1 MIKTTIDTINNS
13 VQYAEI
19 YENLIE
25 KLSVDGVI
33 PKSIIFQVN
42 NNNNRKYLVEWQ
54 NNIYLQIADIS
65 VPNKEIAIL
74 YRYDEDC
81 GNEFYY
87 ANKSNVKILFYS
99 K

>member
-1 MIKTTIDTINNS
+1 MKTTIDTINNS

-25 KLSVDGVI
+25 KLSVDDVI
-33 PKSIIFQVN
+33 PKEIIFQVN
-42 NNNNRKYLVEWQ
+42 NNRKYLVKWE

-65 VPNKEIAIL
+65 SSNKEIVIL

-87 ANKSNVKILFYS
+87 ANKNNVKILFNP

>member
-42 NNNNRKYLVEWQ
+42 NNNRK
-54 NNIYLQIADIS
+54 
-65 VPNKEIAIL
+65 
-74 YRYDEDC
+74 
-81 GNEFYY
+81 
-87 ANKSNVKILFYS
+87 
-99 K
+99 

>member
-1 MIKTTIDTINNS
+1 MKSNISNIHDS
-13 VQYAEI
+13 LLYSEI
-19 YENLIE
+19 YEILIQ
-25 KLSVDGVI
+25 KISINGVI
-33 PKSIIFQVN
+33 PKEIIFQV
-42 NNNNRKYLVEWQ
+42 NNNNRKYLVELQ

-65 VPNKEIAIL
+65 IPNKEIVIL

-87 ANKSNVKILFYS
+87 VNKNNVKILFNP